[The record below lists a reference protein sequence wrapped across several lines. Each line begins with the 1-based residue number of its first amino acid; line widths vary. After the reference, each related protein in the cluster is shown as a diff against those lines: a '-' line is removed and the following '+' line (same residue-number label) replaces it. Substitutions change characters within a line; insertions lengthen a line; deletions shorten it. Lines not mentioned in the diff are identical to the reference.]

1 MKKSGDR
8 GIRRSGEQE
17 IGPLAHEGVR
27 CLPAV
32 MAAMFFIYEIAR
44 SSDHPME
51 ELR

>member
-8 GIRRSGEQE
+8 VIRRSGEQE

-32 MAAMFFIYEIAR
+32 IAATFFVHQITR
-44 SSDHPME
+44 
-51 ELR
+51 